1 MTLAPSPSSKKSSC
15 AERPSSV
22 HTVVLLRA
30 LCKRLTLTT
39 LRGPVLKY
47 CQQGAGHLLGYFEN
61 GDLGRFAEL
70 MNTHWEH
77 KRQRSDLM
85 SNKRIDEWYELAR
98 RNGALGGK
106 LIGAGGGGFLMFYA
120 EDRRRLRRAMREA
133 GLHEIRFRFDF
144 EGTKLIAQS

>member
-61 GDLGRFAEL
+61 GDLGRITLVVVRDVEE
-70 MNTHWEH
+70 MP
-77 KRQRSDLM
+77 
-85 SNKRIDEWYELAR
+85 
-98 RNGALGGK
+98 ALP
-106 LIGAGGGGFLMFYA
+106 LPYQPEIG
-120 EDRRRLRRAMREA
+120 RASCRE
-133 GLHEIRFRFDF
+133 RV
-144 EGTKLIAQS
+144 